1 MTNGF
6 ECVKKE
12 IKAEDDKVSIHVEV
26 VSSAY
31 IGDRNIGEVLVGVSY
46 PHFKPKSIND
56 AIQLSDEIFD
66 SLKIA
71 IQNYLNFSSRYMTRP
86 IPFSID
92 VDRPPRVLYATFYGA
107 GVSLTGTPMVDT
119 SMEFKYV
126 VELHTISHYANVEE
140 DYLIKKEP
148 VMELRAYH
156 VGNEGT
162 LGAVVVKIAHM
173 FINSNIRNLIEK
185 LQNLTPVRIPYEP
198 GVFPPAK
205 SQHTITLQNTINV
218 IENLFRET
226 EKRVIQICNQLS
238 PTK

>member
-6 ECVKKE
+6 RCAEKE
-12 IKAEDDKVSIHVEV
+12 IEERGGKVSITVRV
-26 VSSAY
+26 ISSAY
-31 IGDRNIGEVLVGVSY
+31 NTIGRVFVGVPS
-46 PHFKPKSIND
+46 PHFKPKSVND
-56 AIQLSDEIFD
+56 AIRLSDEIFD

-119 SMEFKYV
+119 STEFKYE
-126 VELHTISHYANVEE
+126 VELHKISYYANIVE
-140 DYLIKKEP
+140 DYQVKKEP
-148 VMELRAYH
+148 VMELRAYSE
-156 VGNEGT
+156 GNGNS
-162 LGAVVVKIAHM
+162 LGVVSVEIAHM
-173 FINSNIRNLIEK
+173 LITSNIRNLIEK
-185 LQNLTPVRIPYEP
+185 LQNLTPVRIPYES

-205 SQHTITLQNTINV
+205 PQHTIALHNTINV

>member
-1 MTNGF
+1 MNGF
-6 ECVKKE
+6 KCIKKE
-12 IKAEDDKVSIHVEV
+12 IEAEGDKESIHVEV
-26 VSSAY
+26 VSNAY
-31 IGDRNIGEVLVGVSY
+31 IGDRTIGKVLVSVSY
-46 PHFKPKSIND
+46 PRSKPKSISD

-66 SLKIA
+66 SLKKA
-71 IQNYLNFSSRYMTRP
+71 IQNYLNFSSRYMTMP

-156 VGNEGT
+156 TGNKGT
-162 LGAVVVKIAHM
+162 LGAVVVDIAHM

-185 LQNLTPVRIPYEP
+185 LQNLTPIRIPYEP

-205 SQHTITLQNTINV
+205 HQHIISLQNTINV
-218 IENLFRET
+218 MENLFRET

-238 PTK
+238 QTK

>member
-1 MTNGF
+1 MLNGF

-12 IKAEDDKVSIHVEV
+12 IKAEGDKVSIHVEV
-26 VSSAY
+26 VSNAY
-31 IGDRNIGEVLVGVSY
+31 TWDRTVGEVLVSVSY
-46 PHFKPKSIND
+46 PRSKPKSIND

-66 SLKIA
+66 SLKKA
-71 IQNYLNFSSRYMTRP
+71 IQNYLNFSSRYMTRT

-92 VDRPPRVLYATFYGA
+92 VDRPPRVLYATFYEA
-107 GVSLTGTPMVDT
+107 GVSLTGIPMVNT
-119 SMEFKYV
+119 SIEFKYV
-126 VELHTISHYANVEE
+126 VELHTFSYYANIVE
-140 DYLIKKEP
+140 DYQIKKEP

-156 VGNEGT
+156 AGNKGT
-162 LGAVVVKIAHM
+162 LDAVVVDIAHM

-185 LQNLTPVRIPYEP
+185 LQNLTPIRIPYEL

-205 SQHTITLQNTINV
+205 PQHIITLQNTINV